1 MTHNRSLMRPLR
13 APALAALFML
23 FVWVPSAHAADSHS
37 KPLSTEQLDQLL
49 APIALYPDSLVAQV
63 LMASTYPL
71 EVVEAARWVK
81 ANPNL
86 KGKDLENALQ
96 KESWDASVKSLTAFP
111 QTLEMMNDKLDW
123 TTQLGN
129 AFLAQQSDVMNA
141 VQGLRK
147 RAEDAGN
154 LKSNDQQT
162 VKVEDKPTGD
172 QSQTIII
179 QPANPEVVYVPTYNP
194 TVVFGVWPYPA
205 YAPFYWYPP
214 SYRYASSAIS
224 FGVGMAVGAAL
235 WGNCNWGRSE
245 VNINVNRYNSFNRT
259 NISNR
264 TWKHDNTHRRGVG
277 YGDRNLQNKY
287 GVNSTQKQKARDSFR
302 GHAEKGRQQIAQ
314 GNADRFKGAGSS
326 GGALG
331 GNREGANARSGGF
344 GGNREGA
351 NARSGGFGGNREG
364 TRQKAQSRWGDG
376 AFRGAGNGGEAR
388 RNSNRGRASRGSFG
402 GGGRGGGRGGGG
414 RRSGGGRRR

>member
-1 MTHNRSLMRPLR
+1 MTRTRSPMRSLGEPTLVVLL
-13 APALAALFML
+13 ALLAWIPAAQGAK
-23 FVWVPSAHAADSHS
+23 SDT
-37 KPLSTEQLDQLL
+37 KTLSTEQLDQLV
-49 APIALYPDSLVAQV
+49 APIALYPDSLIAQV

-71 EVVEAARWVK
+71 EIVEAARWVK
-81 ANPNL
+81 ANPKL
-86 KGKDLENALQ
+86 EGKQLEAALQ

-129 AFLAQQSDVMNA
+129 AFLAQQSDVMSA
-141 VQGLRK
+141 IQGLRK

-162 VKVEDKPTGD
+162 VTVEDKPTGN

-194 TVVFGVWPYPA
+194 TVVYGVWPYPA

-214 SYRYASSAIS
+214 GYRYASSAIS
-224 FGVGMAVGAAL
+224 FGMGMAVGAAL

-245 VNINVNRYNSFNRT
+245 VNINVNRYNNFNRT
-259 NISNR
+259 NITNN

-277 YGDRNLQNKY
+277 YGDRNLQNRY
-287 GVNSTQKQKARDSFR
+287 GDNSAQRQKARDSFR

-314 GNADRFKGAGSS
+314 GNADRFKGAGS
-326 GGALG
+326 GGGSFG
-331 GNREGANARSGGF
+331 GKREGANTRQGGF
-344 GGNREGA
+344 EQNRAGA
-351 NARSGGFGGNREG
+351 
-364 TRQKAQSRWGDG
+364 RQQGQSRWGDG
-376 AFRGAGNGGEAR
+376 AFGGAGNGVEAR
-388 RNSNRGRASRGSFG
+388 RNSNRGRASRDSFG
-402 GGGRGGGRGGGG
+402 GGGGGWGGGRGGGRHF
-414 RRSGGGRRR
+414 GGGRRR